1 MLAELLTPENI
12 DVQITVAQQAFT
24 VLADIE
30 VFPVPPAPELVI
42 IDPNEIADIR
52 ATICYMG
59 ESEGSIR
66 IECSPSI
73 AFAFTERMTGAELPQ
88 AFNEDVRDAI
98 GELINTIGGNLKGL
112 LPAGTRI
119 NTPLVFP
126 QPADKLHHHEP
137 EPQLSCL
144 NFNSQFGPFR
154 IVLLDTLPDA
164 A

>member
-12 DVQITVAQQAFT
+12 DVQISVAQQAFA

-30 VFPVPPAPELVI
+30 VFPAASTA
-42 IDPNEIADIR
+42 DPLAFDSEETADIR
-52 ATICYMG
+52 GVIRYMG
-59 ESEGSIR
+59 ESEGTIR
-66 IECSPSI
+66 IECSSSI
-73 AFAFTERMTGAELPQ
+73 AFAFTERMTGVEIPV

-119 NTPLVFP
+119 NTPFVFRE
-126 QPADKLHHHEP
+126 PADKLHHHQP

-154 IVLLDTLPDA
+154 IVLLDSLPEA

>member
-12 DVQITVAQQAFT
+12 EVQISVAQQAFS
-24 VLADIE
+24 VLAEIE
-30 VFPVPPAPELVI
+30 VFPSPAVAELT
-42 IDPNEIADIR
+42 PMGPDIR
-52 ATICYMG
+52 GIICYAG
-59 ESEGSIR
+59 ESQGRIR

-73 AFAFTERMTGAELPQ
+73 AFAFTERMTGAELPT

-119 NTPLVFP
+119 NTPFVFA
-126 QPADKLHHHEP
+126 QPADKTQGPP
-137 EPQLSCL
+137 EPLLSRL
-144 NFNSQFGPFR
+144 TFDSQFGPFR
-154 IVLLDTLPDA
+154 LVLLDEQSEA

>member
-1 MLAELLTPENI
+1 MLAELLTPESI
-12 DVQITVAQQAFT
+12 DAQISVAQQAFT

-30 VFPVPPAPELVI
+30 VFPAPPVDSISLDPE
-42 IDPNEIADIR
+42 EIADIR
-52 ATICYMG
+52 GTICYMG

-66 IECSPSI
+66 IECSPSV
-73 AFAFTERMTGAELPQ
+73 AFAFTERMTGVEPPQ

-112 LPAGTRI
+112 LPPGTRI

-126 QPADKLHHHEP
+126 QPADKLRQHQP

-144 NFNSQFGPFR
+144 NFTSQFGPFR
-154 IVLLDTLPDA
+154 LILLDTLQEA